1 MRPLLLLREAEAV
14 EGDDM
19 AVGAEAVEARETP
32 QRIAWRVSP
41 SAAARRDERC
51 DPARETRAEGASG
64 GRSRGASP
72 PSESVRNGAATAEA
86 DEADAERAPA
96 RRRSALVGRVD
107 DGRDDDDARGRARD
121 AAATEEAE
129 AVEGLAERGTGGA
142 NGSMI
147 MGPEVRAWGGG

>member
-32 QRIAWRVSP
+32 PRIASRV

-64 GRSRGASP
+64 RCSLGASP

-86 DEADAERAPA
+86 DEADSERAPA